1 MLEIN
6 DINNDINNLT
16 FQDLVLLKQ
25 FLGKGVS
32 EKIFNEQELIG
43 VELELKKINNIINQ
57 VIENLQEKLE

>member
-6 DINNDINNLT
+6 DMNSLT